1 MVWVKI
7 KYLLLIWSWCIYYN
21 SLQLQIKF
29 LDSSKSSRTSK
40 KSSSFHTK
48 HFRPLWP
55 GTSSQHPQRLF
66 VSWTHFQVMKQP
78 TGLLLE
84 DNLDRWHNLSVYLS
98 NKGWEKTTPVHPI
111 FPTFPPPLWSPPRM
125 WRSVFGDPQL
135 PLRAQVKQNYWG
147 MSLCSMAGP
156 VGLSMGALP
165 LHWQPEDFHFE
176 GGRGLRAPSRQTF
189 PYNSQ
194 SLCSAD
200 RHRGAVSQFNDVYVW
215 GTSQDLARLSLVETL
230 CFCDCRPS
238 SSIKA
243 ALNAFL
249 PPIPLKLHIGSLK
262 TVCRAPSGYYKP
274 VFANTSSEKKKK
286 LGKESWHFAMQLFFL
301 DASSHNTFNSNWS
314 LMLWMLTSWKCRTIG
329 LSDVFFPFSILLCLP
344 IGSS

>member
-1 MVWVKI
+1 
-7 KYLLLIWSWCIYYN
+7 
-21 SLQLQIKF
+21 
-29 LDSSKSSRTSK
+29 
-40 KSSSFHTK
+40 
-48 HFRPLWP
+48 
-55 GTSSQHPQRLF
+55 
-66 VSWTHFQVMKQP
+66 
-78 TGLLLE
+78 
-84 DNLDRWHNLSVYLS
+84 
-98 NKGWEKTTPVHPI
+98 
-111 FPTFPPPLWSPPRM
+111 M

-135 PLRAQVKQNYWG
+135 PLWAQVKQNYWG

-200 RHRGAVSQFNDVYVW
+200 RHRGAVSQFIDVYVW
-215 GTSQDLARLSLVETL
+215 GTFQDLARLSLVETL

-249 PPIPLKLHIGSLK
+249 PPYPPQTAYRIPKNSMQSSVRLIQTCFCQYIIWKK
-262 TVCRAPSGYYKP
+262 T
-274 VFANTSSEKKKK
+274 KK
-286 LGKESWHFAMQLFFL
+286 LGKESWHFAKQLFF
-301 DASSHNTFNSNWS
+301 
-314 LMLWMLTSWKCRTIG
+314 WMQAATTHLIPTEVSCFG
-329 LSDVFFPFSILLCLP
+329 C
-344 IGSS
+344 